1 MICLVNFFLF
11 TKLHEAGSGL
21 QELLAGQH
29 EWDLAG
35 KISYEIL
42 CRTLFVFFFLLCF
55 KFGSQCWGQA
65 MKSNCNFLPVLWPRS
80 TSW

>member
-42 CRTLFVFFFLLCF
+42 CRTLFVFFFFYALSL
-55 KFGSQCWGQA
+55 
-65 MKSNCNFLPVLWPRS
+65 VLS
-80 TSW
+80 AGGKL